1 MLKSMLVHADVSA
14 HSQQRIDDAL
24 AIARRHGGHL
34 TALFNLPLQRFIS
47 TDPFGGAFLA
57 AEALATAQADLLVGQ
72 TALAERLGRDDV
84 PWDIVASEGDLAA
97 SLAASAALSDLVVV
111 GMSPAQ
117 NSKFDAYPMLAGDL
131 ALAARVP
138 VLALPDDGP
147 GFDLEG
153 PAVIA
158 WNGSAEAATAV
169 RQATPLLL
177 GRSVTL
183 LRVGESGGQF
193 ADMAALSYLSRHGVH
208 TEARTETRG
217 VETVEEAIER
227 VAGEMGAALIV
238 MGAFGHS
245 RFRQTL
251 FGGVT
256 RYMLDSA
263 RVPLLLG
270 H

>member
-1 MLKSMLVHADVSA
+1 MLKSILVHADAS
-14 HSQQRIDDAL
+14 SEMQQRVEDAL
-24 AIARRHGGHL
+24 SLARRHDGHV

-72 TALAERLGRDDV
+72 NKLAERLGRDDV
-84 PWDIVASEGDLAA
+84 PWDIVASEGDLVA
-97 SLAASAALSDLVVV
+97 SLAASAALADLVVV
-111 GMSPAQ
+111 GMTPA
-117 NSKFDAYPMLAGDL
+117 NTGKFDAYPMLAGDL
-131 ALAARVP
+131 ALAAHVP
-138 VLALPDDGP
+138 VLALPEGRSSFDLDGP
-147 GFDLEG
+147 
-153 PAVIA
+153 AIIA
-158 WNGSAEAATAV
+158 WNGSAEAATAI
-169 RQATPLLL
+169 RQATPLLH

-183 LRVGESGGQF
+183 LRVDETEGQF
-193 ADMAALSYLSRHGVH
+193 ADMAALSYLSRHGIH

-217 VETVEEAIER
+217 IETVEEAIER
-227 VAGEMGAALIV
+227 VATEMGAALVV

-263 RVPLLLG
+263 RVPLLLS